1 MSRISEILKKVKTEL
16 SAGLHFMEG
25 REKGSIVA
33 DYELTIN
40 EFDFLTD
47 SETQEPYVCFLVAED
62 KEHFFFGGGVVTEKL
77 KRIKEVLTD
86 EELNELKGEGLK
98 VKFVK
103 KKSKDRNREYMDLEL
118 I

>member
-1 MSRISEILKKVKTEL
+1 MSRLSEILKKVKTEL
-16 SAGLHFMEG
+16 SAGLPFMEG
-25 REKGSIVA
+25 REKGTLVA

-62 KEHFFFGGGVVTEKL
+62 TQHFFFGGGVVTEKL

-86 EELNELKGEGLK
+86 DELNELKTQGLK

>member
-16 SAGLHFMEG
+16 SAGLPFMEG

-40 EFDFLTD
+40 EFDFLVDTD
-47 SETQEPYVCFLVAED
+47 SQEPYVCFLVAED
-62 KEHFFFGGGVVTEKL
+62 NEHFFFGGGVVTEKL
-77 KRIKEVLTD
+77 KRIKELLND
-86 EELNELKGEGLK
+86 EELQELKSEGLK
-98 VKFVK
+98 VRFVK
-103 KKSKDRNREYMDLEL
+103 KKSKDKNREYMDLEL

>member
-16 SAGLHFMEG
+16 SAGLPFMEG

-40 EFDFLTD
+40 EFDFLVDTD
-47 SETQEPYVCFLVAED
+47 SQEPYVCFLVAED
-62 KEHFFFGGGVVTEKL
+62 TEHFFFGGGVVTEKL
-77 KRIKEVLTD
+77 KRIKELLND
-86 EELNELKGEGLK
+86 EELQELKLEGLK
-98 VKFVK
+98 VRFVK
-103 KKSKDRNREYMDLEL
+103 KKSKDKNREYMDLEL